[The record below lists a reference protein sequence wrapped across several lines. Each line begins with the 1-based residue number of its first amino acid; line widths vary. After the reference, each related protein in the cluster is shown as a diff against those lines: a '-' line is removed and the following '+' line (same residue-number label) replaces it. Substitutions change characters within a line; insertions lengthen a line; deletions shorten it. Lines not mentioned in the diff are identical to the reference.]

1 MCAENVKRIHS
12 KIAFVTIPVL
22 LLAATVAISIIVSED
37 AFAKDGRYSGDTS
50 QAAAVSNECLNP
62 IFDSNE
68 DIDNIVGVGNCAGTV
83 SQQDES
89 GQASAPITSQ
99 NANPTIELQRATTTT
114 SPPLTATPVENCA
127 ACFSTL
133 TPAEQTEFLNEVNQ
147 NFPMIDTSMGFSNAI
162 NQLCEYFGT
171 LSANSDDLTQGLIL
185 LDDVLTNGEPP
196 IVDEATSI
204 RIQNCIL
211 RAF

>member
-1 MCAENVKRIHS
+1 MV
-12 KIAFVTIPVL
+12 IPVV
-22 LLAATVAISIIVSED
+22 LLAATVSLSFVITED
-37 AFAKDGRYSGDTS
+37 AFAKSGRYTGGTS
-50 QAAAVSNECLNP
+50 QGAAVSNHCLNP
-62 IFDSNE
+62 IFNSNE
-68 DIDNIVGVGNCAGTV
+68 DIDNAVGVGNCAGTI

-89 GQASAPITSQ
+89 GSAAAPITSQ
-99 NANPTIELQRATTTT
+99 TANPDIELQRATTTT

-162 NQLCEYFGT
+162 NQLCEYFGS

-185 LDDVLTNGEPP
+185 LDDVLTNGEPR